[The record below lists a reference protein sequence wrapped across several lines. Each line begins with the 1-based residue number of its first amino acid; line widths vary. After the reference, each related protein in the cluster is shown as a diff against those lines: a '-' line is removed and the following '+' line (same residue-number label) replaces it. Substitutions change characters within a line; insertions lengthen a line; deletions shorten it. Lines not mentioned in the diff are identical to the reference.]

1 MKKTYHCQDCGHQVV
16 ALMKPFECEVCT
28 GREWTILAASK
39 PINSG
44 DRTMAIDKDIFSSFK
59 FRSTIEGYCR
69 NLEWNIYSIDNK
81 TAVIKFN
88 MESGSTQTVFIIKYD
103 TTLEFSCPSGL
114 KFDEIDD
121 IPHYLSTL
129 LLSQNAQYKFGFWC
143 IENIGD
149 KKVFSMIHNA
159 EMSLID
165 VDYFRRVVTTLIL
178 KCDEF
183 EHNIEDLINS

>member
-1 MKKTYHCQDCGHQVV
+1 
-16 ALMKPFECEVCT
+16 
-28 GREWTILAASK
+28 
-39 PINSG
+39 G
-44 DRTMAIDKDIFSSFK
+44 DSSMAIDKDIFSSFK
-59 FRSTIEGYCR
+59 FRSAIEGYCR
-69 NLEWNIYSIDNK
+69 NLDWNIYSIDNK

-88 MESGSTQTVFIIKYD
+88 MESGSTQTLFILKYD

-114 KFDEIDD
+114 KFDAIDD

-129 LLSQNAQYKFGFWC
+129 LLRQNAQYKFGFWC